1 MLASHVARIALVAAL
16 APLAA
21 ACGAAPMPPPTAPAA
36 VVAPTP
42 TSTIATEI
50 APTDDDE
57 GGKADAVFER
67 ARKEMDAGKLAHART
82 LFDRVVAADRA
93 QTSDGATLSSTG
105 RAAAY
110 DAALCSEQLDESKD
124 ARDRFR
130 ALATTIGD
138 AADAID
144 PQLRRARLDIEV
156 EDYADLGASSSAL
169 LTRTELKPGDR
180 AEALAMQGIALL
192 QGGDATTADKTI
204 HAALKT
210 LLPTDDAVAASQNAA
225 AVYFAQGELIRARG
239 AAITFV
245 PVTPDFS
252 DKMEARCQSILD
264 AEESYIESIKTHETR
279 WAVRS
284 GLRVASMY
292 IALHD
297 ALLEIPP
304 PAAATTDD
312 KRALFRGAMRL
323 RYRILL
329 EKGLGTLQRTLNLA
343 PATGVKT
350 VWLDRAREAKEALE
364 KHLAEEKAEIA
375 KLPYTE
381 EQLQKA
387 LDDLAAKKH

>member
-1 MLASHVARIALVAAL
+1 L
-16 APLAA
+16 APLAV
-21 ACGAAPMPPPTAPAA
+21 ACGGAANPSPT
-36 VVAPTP
+36 TP
-42 TSTIATEI
+42 TTASTSTSATIGTEI
-50 APTDDDE
+50 APTDDDA
-57 GGKADAVFER
+57 GGKAAEVFAR
-67 ARKEMDAGKLAHART
+67 AQKEMDAGKLAHARL

-93 QTSDGATLSSTG
+93 QTSDGATLTSMG

-110 DAALCSEQLDESKD
+110 NGALCAERLEESKD

-130 ALATTIGD
+130 ALALTIGD
-138 AADAID
+138 TADAID
-144 PQLRRARLDIEV
+144 AQLRRSRLDVEI
-156 EDYADLGASSSAL
+156 EDYADLGVGASAL
-169 LTRTELKPGDR
+169 LARAELLSGDR

-192 QGGDATTADKTI
+192 QRGDAATADKTI

-210 LLPTDDAVAASQNAA
+210 LLPTDDALPASQNAA
-225 AVYFAQGELIRARG
+225 AVHFAHGELLRTKG
-239 AAITFV
+239 DAIVFI
-245 PVTPDFS
+245 PVTPDFP

-264 AEESYIESIKTHETR
+264 AQEAYIEAIKTHEMR
-279 WAVRS
+279 WAVRA

-292 IALHD
+292 IGLHD

-304 PAAATTDD
+304 PASATTDD

-329 EKGLGTLQRTLNLA
+329 EKGLGTLQRTLSLA

-350 VWLDRAREAKEALE
+350 TWLDRAREAKEQLE
-364 KHLAEEKAEIA
+364 KHLADEKAEIA

-387 LDDLAAKKH
+387 LDDLATKKH